1 MAPEGLV
8 LRDVSIGYG
17 DTEVVHGVN
26 LSVARGELV
35 YLMGRNG
42 VGKTTTL
49 KGIMGL
55 LPLRSG
61 SITHDGVALARRQ
74 PYELAR
80 MGIGYV
86 PDNRRIFPF
95 LTVRQN
101 LEVFAENRRGQGGW
115 TLARIHEL
123 FPILER
129 RGPVRAGT
137 LSGGEQEMLAVARA
151 LMRNPKTLLLDEPFE
166 GLAPLVVE
174 NLAGIFSGL
183 KGDVSILLVEQNE
196 RHAVRIADRV
206 YRMERGRVDAGERPA
221 VPVEDAD
228 SGLLP
233 GKAGRRMWWEP

>member
-1 MAPEGLV
+1 MAPDALV
-8 LRDVSIGYG
+8 LKDVSLGYG
-17 DTEVVHGVN
+17 GVEIVHGIS
-26 LSVARGELV
+26 LSVGEGELV

-55 LPLRSG
+55 IPLRSG
-61 SITHDGVALARRQ
+61 SIAHEGVEIAGRQ

-101 LEVFAENRRGQGGW
+101 LQIFAENPLGAAGW
-115 TLARIHEL
+115 TLDRIHEL
-123 FPILER
+123 FPVLKAREA
-129 RGPVRAGT
+129 VKAGT

-151 LMRNPKTLLLDEPFE
+151 LMRNPRTLLLDEPFE

-174 NLAGIFSGL
+174 SLTEIFSRI
-183 KGDVSILLVEQNE
+183 KGNVSILLVEQNE
-196 RHAVRIADRV
+196 KHSMRIADRI
-206 YRMERGRVDAGERPA
+206 YRMERGRVGAGERPA
-221 VPVEDAD
+221 FRDRDPEGERIIAKPEARTFWD
-228 SGLLP
+228 
-233 GKAGRRMWWEP
+233 R